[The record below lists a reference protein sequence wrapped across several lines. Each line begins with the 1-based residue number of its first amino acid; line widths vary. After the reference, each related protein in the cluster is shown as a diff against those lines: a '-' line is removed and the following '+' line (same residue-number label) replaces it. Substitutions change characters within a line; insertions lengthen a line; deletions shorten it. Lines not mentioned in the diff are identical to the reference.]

1 MALPITVPYTFG
13 SATTAIPLSNLDS
26 DFSTITNAVNGIG
39 NGSVA
44 LANVQITGGTIPS
57 ANVTGLGTMATQN
70 ASNVTITGG
79 TINTVAHTSG
89 TFANASITSLATTF
103 PNNYL
108 SNSSVTIGNTAVALG
123 STVTSFGN
131 VTLTNATISSVSAV
145 LTPAQG
151 GTGVNNSTNTIT
163 VAGNLSH
170 TGAFTQT
177 IAATANTSVTLPT
190 SGTIISSVTALPGAV
205 TGTPS
210 STTYLRG
217 DGTWATLSSNSISNG
232 TSNVTVNSSGGTVSI
247 TTAGTT
253 AVTID
258 TSQNVGLGVTPSAWT
273 SGTKAVEIGNIGNAV
288 VSNSVDDI
296 RIYSNI
302 IKDNTNYKYGAN
314 GYGNLY
320 LCGSG
325 SGSHAWYN
333 APSGTAGGAVTLTQA
348 MTLDASGNLLVGA
361 TAQLNSEK
369 QYVYQSANGI
379 GIQINCVNSAQN
391 DYLFRMRAARN
402 TTNGSFNAIGYYN
415 DGAGAYKFIVAD
427 SGNVTNTNNSY
438 GAISDVKLKENIV
451 DATPKLADL
460 LKVQVRNYTLKSN
473 PTHKQLGVV
482 AQELE
487 QVFPSMVEELS
498 DRDFDNNDL
507 GTTTKQ
513 VKYSVFVPM
522 LIKAIQELNTLI
534 TAQAAEITALKAKV
548 GI

>member
-151 GTGVNNSTNTIT
+151 GTGVNNGSNTIT
-163 VAGNLSH
+163 IAGNVTHS
-170 TGAFTQT
+170 GAFTQT
-177 IAATANTSVTLPT
+177 FTATGNTSVTLPT
-190 SGTIISSVTALPGAV
+190 SGTLQTTTGSLASNTGLPISTGLSGLTTNGVAYATSSTVLATGSALTFDGTNFSVTNGLITASKGSSNGLTIGDVSTNSNSQLRLQGTSAGYNFLLANNFNVAGLEITPSTATGGTTYSNPVYSV
-205 TGTPS
+205 TG
-210 STTYLRG
+210 
-217 DGTWATLSSNSISNG
+217 
-232 TSNVTVNSSGGTVSI
+232 
-247 TTAGTT
+247 AG
-253 AVTID
+253 
-258 TSQNVGLGVTPSAWT
+258 LH
-273 SGTKAVEIGNIGNAV
+273 K
-288 VSNSVDDI
+288 
-296 RIYSNI
+296 
-302 IKDNTNYKYGAN
+302 
-314 GYGNLY
+314 
-320 LCGSG
+320 
-325 SGSHAWYN
+325 WYN
-333 APSGTAGGAVTLTQA
+333 GSTQA